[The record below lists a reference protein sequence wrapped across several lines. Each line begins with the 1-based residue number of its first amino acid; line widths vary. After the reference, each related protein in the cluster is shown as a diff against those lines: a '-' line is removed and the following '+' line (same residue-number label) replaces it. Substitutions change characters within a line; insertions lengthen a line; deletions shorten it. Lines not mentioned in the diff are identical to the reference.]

1 MAYKKD
7 LRGGNLSLTLPLPS
21 QVTWKF
27 FFQINLLLLTFLNS
41 KNSRYPDAVSE
52 LFYLKIRYLPG
63 SGFVAK
69 TGSIPIIENEIYKN
83 GYWS

>member
-7 LRGGNLSLTLPLPS
+7 LRGGNLSLTLSLPS
-21 QVTWKF
+21 QFTWKF